1 MFRST
6 EIDGFFCPNKICS
19 KRKIDSRTNILCV
32 LRQCDGHSR
41 GDDIAVEDRSMKFEP
56 EDHRE
61 NMSKIES
68 IQIKVSSLLG
78 GCASEYLP
86 GLYVLQFVQQLGRK
100 SERYKRLVARFHAY
114 LQQFRV
120 LSRIK
125 SPRAQQKGKKG
136 GRAVWRLHNDLK
148 SLFYTPMAL
157 LGK

>member
-56 EDHRE
+56 EDHRK

-68 IQIKVSSLLG
+68 IK
-78 GCASEYLP
+78 
-86 GLYVLQFVQQLGRK
+86 
-100 SERYKRLVARFHAY
+100 
-114 LQQFRV
+114 
-120 LSRIK
+120 
-125 SPRAQQKGKKG
+125 
-136 GRAVWRLHNDLK
+136 LK
-148 SLFYTPMAL
+148 SVPYSAAVLVNICPVCTCCNSSSNSVERARGTKGLSLVSILTCSNLEYCLELSHQERSRRAKRGEELFGASTMISRVYFIPRWRCQC
-157 LGK
+157 